1 MSAYALQ
8 KSEYFDGPYDFFGH
22 SLQTPEEMKDILFEN
37 YRLACE
43 TGWVEGVASDEI
55 PTLFDIGCRFAEL
68 FVREKTLTAYETNGI
83 VGEIDVRENIDKHD
97 GDLLEE
103 VETDILSEFD
113 NLMSFGVYT
122 AYSGELGDF
131 IRDIER
137 MLNAYN
143 LTYIKE
149 TTKGTTANTY
159 VVGVW

>member
-1 MSAYALQ
+1 MNAYELQ
-8 KSEYFDGPYDFFGH
+8 TSEYFDGPYDFFH
-22 SLQTPEEMKDILFEN
+22 HTLQTPQEMKDILFEN
-37 YRLACE
+37 YRFSCE
-43 TGWVEGVASDEI
+43 TGWVEGVASNEM
-55 PTLFDIGCRFAEL
+55 PTLFDIGSRFAEM
-68 FVREKTLTAYETNGI
+68 FVREKTLQAYETNGV

-97 GDLLEE
+97 GDLIEE

-122 AYSGELGDF
+122 AYSGELGLF
-131 IRDIER
+131 IGDIER

-149 TTKGTTANTY
+149 TLEGTTANTY